1 MRWGRIWC
9 SGVCGIDDAFVRGGP
24 SSVPAAVATL
34 LPDAGVVFGLIA
46 RVAKIGKHVGPETL
60 VLRGHKARQVV
71 AGFDL
76 AVTTQVIPIV
86 QSLALGKGELVPPF
100 HKVAQSCVH
109 LTIIDSACQQ
119 VLVLVDLQLKAAET
133 FRSFCV
139 DVLHVGHLGEASVH
153 LHLLDGVDQ
162 RAKGPLLHQLLP
174 YHLGP
179 NHDVRVAEG
188 VLGVAGRAC
197 ARLGAPV
204 AQAPAA
210 QEHDE
215 PEPGSHCRWGC
226 CSPLQS
232 CRERRR
238 RACCSSSSPAR
249 PSGATLGSGAL
260 PSECPEGR
268 EGARGGCWALAHDSA
283 GWRTLRAKEWELE
296 QEVSRPRDRK
306 SHV

>member
-1 MRWGRIWC
+1 MGSLRHCGFSLQGTSTQLCQSSRPKPSQRKERGSPCHPEQRPSPGC
-9 SGVCGIDDAFVRGGP
+9 SAPVG
-24 SSVPAAVATL
+24 T
-34 LPDAGVVFGLIA
+34 AG
-46 RVAKIGKHVGPETL
+46 
-60 VLRGHKARQVV
+60 ARQG
-71 AGFDL
+71 A
-76 AVTTQVIPIV
+76 PR
-86 QSLALGKGELVPPF
+86 AL
-100 HKVAQSCVH
+100 
-109 LTIIDSACQQ
+109 T
-119 VLVLVDLQLKAAET
+119 
-133 FRSFCV
+133 
-139 DVLHVGHLGEASVH
+139 
-153 LHLLDGVDQ
+153 
-162 RAKGPLLHQLLP
+162 
-174 YHLGP
+174 
-179 NHDVRVAEG
+179 DVRVAEG

-296 QEVSRPRDRK
+296 QEVSRPSARRLPALRRCPAAE
-306 SHV
+306 